1 MPIRAIHKSKI
12 STFEPA
18 VLRRGH
24 PNTTFIEA
32 APSVTLNKMTL
43 FPFTFIFIFY
53 FFGSVMADKTTLTLH
68 GVTDKLGEGDEK
80 YADALQTC
88 REVFAEVE
96 ALFNDENYESRNGW
110 FKDESNDDGDIVYAK
125 DTRHGRMVTIST
137 ELPMPADFVM
147 NETWNGME
155 TLPEWN
161 KNINFAGRI
170 ASPTSHFDIVTY
182 GNNDVLVVSGRE
194 FVSARIWRKVDD
206 GFLLASRS
214 VTVPSFKSSHKG
226 KVRAHL
232 HLAGARFRPNP
243 ANPGT
248 TLTDVVM
255 LADLK
260 GFLPKMIVNQVI
272 GRVMLMDTVTNRR
285 HFHDLKAKR
294 DKSDS

>member
-1 MPIRAIHKSKI
+1 M
-12 STFEPA
+12 
-18 VLRRGH
+18 G
-24 PNTTFIEA
+24 
-32 APSVTLNKMTL
+32 
-43 FPFTFIFIFY
+43 
-53 FFGSVMADKTTLTLH
+53 DKTSLTIH
-68 GVTDKLGEGDEK
+68 GVTDTLKEDDKK
-80 YADALQTC
+80 YSDALKITG
-88 REVFAEVE
+88 EVFAEVE
-96 ALFNDENYESRNGW
+96 AIFNDENYASRTGW

-125 DTRHGRMVTIST
+125 DTRHGRMVTITT
-137 ELPMPADFVM
+137 ELPMPADFVIK
-147 NETWNGME
+147 ETWEGME

-161 KNINFAGRI
+161 QNINFAGII
-170 ASPTSHFDIVTY
+170 ASPTPQFDIVTY

-206 GFLLASRS
+206 GYILASRS
-214 VTVPSFKSSHKG
+214 VTVPSFKSKHKG

-243 ANPGT
+243 ANPET

-294 DKSDS
+294 DEKNA